1 MVVLAKGRAP
11 RHAHL
16 NVRKW
21 IHGQIPEWTR
31 GRIRALGMNPRN
43 PVGYSACLRV
53 RNLRAMKP
61 VHHKVIKAIKVRADI
76 KTIRE
81 LRAGIR
87 KTTLVIMGLNRG
99 AIRLVAVCHPSLLP
113 MCLRMNALA
122 LFLGQVGAA
131 MLPIWIHAKSKTV

>member
-1 MVVLAKGRAP
+1 MVLVVLAKGRP
-11 RHAHL
+11 LRHAHL

-21 IHGQIPEWTR
+21 IHGW
-31 GRIRALGMNPRN
+31 IRALGMNPRN

-53 RNLRAMKP
+53 RNLRDMKI
-61 VHHKVIKAIKVRADI
+61 VRHKVIRAIKVKAGI

-81 LRAGIR
+81 IRAGIR
-87 KTTLVIMGLNRG
+87 KTTPVIMDLNKV
-99 AIRLVAVCHPSLLP
+99 AIRLVAVRHPSLLP

>member
-1 MVVLAKGRAP
+1 MVLVVLAKGRP
-11 RHAHL
+11 LRHAHL

-21 IHGQIPEWTR
+21 IHGW
-31 GRIRALGMNPRN
+31 IRALGMNPRN

-61 VHHKVIKAIKVRADI
+61 VRHKVIRAIKAIKVKVDI

-81 LRAGIR
+81 IRAGIR
-87 KTTLVIMGLNRG
+87 KTTPVIMGLSRD
-99 AIRLVAVCHPSLLP
+99 AIRLVAVRHPSLLP
-113 MCLRMNALA
+113 MCLQTNALA

-131 MLPIWIHAKSKTV
+131 MRPIWIHVKSKTV